1 MRRQPTLYVLSPV
14 LALAAC
20 AEPPPESLSED
31 AKKAREHTE
40 LRDAIQTPINKAK
53 GVEDV
58 QEKQAEDQRDAI
70 EDQGG

>member
-1 MRRQPTLYVLSPV
+1 MRRLPTLFVLFPALV
-14 LALAAC
+14 LAAC

>member
-1 MRRQPTLYVLSPV
+1 MRRLTTLTALC

-31 AKKAREHTE
+31 AKKAREHHE
-40 LRDAIQTPINKAK
+40 LRDAIQTPIDKAK
-53 GVEDV
+53 GVDAV
-58 QEKQAEDQRDAI
+58 QEKQAEDQKKAI